1 MATFSIYDG
10 TVKETIGYFL
20 GGSYSI
26 GSTYVDDIL
35 QSFQDN
41 TSKLIFEKDIR
52 NAVFSVASSQ
62 IFKET
67 VAANS
72 ITPYIGIDTLNINA
86 TTSNVNLR
94 DVKGKKILFG
104 KRSFSGTFSY
114 ENTHDIF
121 HIGSTYSILNS
132 DTDIFF
138 YNTKSDL
145 IENNT
150 TKLRLL
156 AGTNRSIFQTAPL
169 IQSQI
174 IETGLF
180 DSLSLDFINEGDI
193 FVASDYGTI
202 SIHNPTN
209 PSYSIK
215 FPSISNSTGS
225 ASNNKILKWS
235 ENGLYWDYFKFPST
249 DYIGNTASKL
259 NIFGSPVTV
268 NDYPIEFTDLRK
280 IPIQFNDVQSGQT
293 FSNYQLNDLL
303 RRMVYPYLKP
313 TVSLK
318 LLPPYQT
325 GLVEVGSFPT
335 PTVLIEVQK
344 KSLNTGVG
352 VLENMIPGNF
362 PPIGSNTYITATG
375 TSNGI
380 VISPIADET
389 TVFKISVS
397 DGQSNVSAT
406 TSITGIYP
414 YFYGFSDLLNMTN
427 VGLGSLSKSIE
438 TKSDK
443 TIDIV
448 GTGSYYFIYD
458 YDYGTLSNIYDNYG
472 NTCSASFSS
481 TNQIL
486 SSPTGLWAGKRFY
499 IYKWLSATVSPPSK
513 NFEFKY

>member
-26 GSTYVDDIL
+26 GSTYVDNIIN
-35 QSFQDN
+35 SFQDN

-52 NAVFSVASSQ
+52 NAVFSVVSSQ
-62 IFKET
+62 IFKQT
-67 VAANS
+67 LATNS
-72 ITPYIGIDTLNINA
+72 ITPYIGIDTLNING
-86 TTSNVNLR
+86 TTSNVSLR
-94 DVKGKKILFG
+94 DVKDKKILFG

-121 HIGSTYSILNS
+121 HISSTYSLLNS

-138 YNTKSDL
+138 YNTKSDF
-145 IENNT
+145 IENNI

-156 AGTNRSIFQTAPL
+156 AGTNRNIFQTAPL

-174 IETGLF
+174 VETGLF

-193 FVASDYGTI
+193 YVNSNYGTV
-202 SIHNPTN
+202 SIYNPLNPT
-209 PSYSIK
+209 YSIN
-215 FPSISNSTGS
+215 FPNIVNSTGS
-225 ASNNKILKWS
+225 ASNYKILKWS
-235 ENGLYWDYFKFPST
+235 DKGLYWDYFNFPST
-249 DYIGNTASKL
+249 NYIGNTASKL
-259 NIFGSPVTV
+259 RIFGSPVNV
-268 NDYPIEFTDLRK
+268 NSYPIEFTDKRK
-280 IPIQFNDVQSGQT
+280 IPVQFNDIQSGQN
-293 FSNYQLNDLL
+293 FSNYQLSDLL

-325 GLVEVGSFPT
+325 GLVEVGTFPT

-344 KSLNTGVG
+344 KSLNTNAG

-362 PPIGSNTYITATG
+362 PPLSSNTYITATG

-397 DGQSNVSAT
+397 DGQSNVTAT

-427 VGLGSLSKSIE
+427 VGLGSLSKLIE
-438 TKSDK
+438 TKNDK

-472 NTCSASFSS
+472 NTCSASFSH

-486 SSPTGLWAGKRFY
+486 SSPGGLWAGKRFY

-513 NFEFKY
+513 NFQFKY